1 MKRAHDEIVTSPLL
15 RMNVPSPTVN
25 AAHGG
30 DHPHRAL
37 RLRWGLVN
45 PLRSAAGRRGLW
57 IIVGF
62 LLFASTIHAQPAEMS
77 DDPAVLLKLTQLPEN
92 YEMQLVGM
100 EPDVVNP
107 IQINFDPQGRLW
119 VLCVPGYP
127 QILPG
132 QSPRDYIV
140 VLEDFGPDGRAKKV
154 RKVVEGLMVPT
165 GMMPG
170 DGGVYVGQGENL
182 LHFREHNGKFE
193 KRVLLTGFGTNDTH
207 HTLNTFRWGP
217 EGDLYFN
224 QGVYIRSTVE
234 TPYGPR
240 KHFGG
245 AIWQLR
251 TDRLKLEV
259 FDRSIAPN
267 NTWGHDFDAWGRSFI
282 ASAWPGALN
291 QILPDSPLQRTSEP
305 SALPPLKITQI
316 GAERHCGLEIVGGR
330 HLPDDMQGNLL
341 TGDFL
346 SHRIYRYQMQDLENR
361 FVAKQLPPLA
371 QSQHRKFRP
380 IDMRMGPDGAIYIA
394 DLYQQIIQHNQV
406 DFRDPR
412 RDHTRGRVWRI
423 VRKDRPLVEIPKLV
437 GVPAEQVVARMKDPE
452 PWTRLHARRA
462 LMERDAKEANAA
474 LDALVA
480 KVDEK
485 DPGVTKFLV
494 EALWT
499 YQSLDRVE
507 PALLARLLRSPDPR
521 VRGAATKAVG
531 AWQDRL
537 PAANRL
543 LAAQAADPHPRV
555 RLEAV
560 LAATHIPS
568 ADALQSA
575 LVALDHPMDPL
586 LDFALR
592 KAAIVLEPY
601 WRPQFQAG
609 KLTFGGKAKHLAFAL
624 RAVKAP
630 DAFPVL
636 AKLIQS
642 KSVPDENLADMLSIL
657 AGSAEHRDMALDQAA
672 TNSTLSALDRTR
684 VVEAV
689 EQSLP
694 ATYKASWKDL
704 ASLSKLIGDASPV
717 VSSAGLRLAG
727 AMHAQGL
734 GNIEQIAVDPK
745 TDAMRRRA
753 AITALVR
760 MHGAGAAK
768 SLTMLTAADRPADV
782 RLAAIQGLVEAD
794 MKTAADQAAL
804 FMKQPVGNGVDLE
817 PLFTAF
823 VQKKGGADA
832 LAASLQNTK
841 PADDTA
847 RVGMRTLVA
856 LGVSP
861 PALVA
866 VLQGASGDSGR
877 QRKLDGAESKRLL
890 SLVPKEGDP
899 VRGEAVFR
907 SPALGC
913 LSCHAIGGAGGIV
926 GPDLSGIGTSA
937 QPDYLLESIVL
948 PSKIIREGYNT
959 AHVVTASG
967 KVIRG
972 IVQRESPKELVLRD
986 PRGEEL
992 VLKAE
997 DIEEKKIGGSLMPD
1011 GIDRT
1016 LTDAELV
1023 DLVRFLSEVGKP
1035 GPFGVSHVP
1044 VARRWQVLSNPPAT
1058 LQPLDGKSLGSALQH
1073 DSTLT
1078 WNVAY
1083 SRISGDLPLSELPK
1097 APGIVYLRTQ
1107 IEMISAGK
1115 VGLRM
1120 PSPEGIQLW
1129 ADGTPIDLGERIML
1143 DLPRGIHTL
1152 TFRVDLGRRTN
1163 GVFRCELSDSS
1174 AGGQARF
1181 VSQAK

>member
-1 MKRAHDEIVTSPLL
+1 
-15 RMNVPSPTVN
+15 MNLACLQGLMS
-25 AAHGG
+25 
-30 DHPHRAL
+30 AL
-37 RLRWGLVN
+37 R
-45 PLRSAAGRRGLW
+45 
-57 IIVGF
+57 
-62 LLFASTIHAQPAEMS
+62 FASRLTAVIAILAVATRAEAQQEMS
-77 DDPAVLLKLTQLPEN
+77 DDPAALLKLTQLPEN
-92 YEMQLVGM
+92 FEMQLVAI

-119 VLCVPGYP
+119 VLCAPGYP

-132 QSPRDYIV
+132 QAPRDYVV

-154 RKVVEGLMVPT
+154 RKFVEGLMVPT

-182 LHFREHNGKFE
+182 VHYRERDGKIE
-193 KRVLLTGFGTNDTH
+193 KRVVLTGFGTNDTH

-217 EGDLYFN
+217 QGDLYFN

-240 KHFGG
+240 KLFGG

-291 QILPDSPLQRTSEP
+291 QVLPDSPLQQTSDP
-305 SALPPLKITQI
+305 NAVPPLKITQI

-330 HLPDDMQGNLL
+330 HLPDDMRGNFL

-346 SHRIYRYQMQDLENR
+346 SHRIYRYQVQDLENR
-361 FVAKQLPPLA
+361 FVAKQLPPLV
-371 QSQHRKFRP
+371 QSKHRKFRP
-380 IDMRMGPDGAIYIA
+380 IDIRMGPDGAIYVG

-412 RDHTRGRVWRI
+412 RDHSRGRVWRI

-437 GVPAEQVVARMKDPE
+437 GVPLKETVARLKDPE
-452 PWTRLHARRA
+452 SWTRLHARRV
-462 LMERDAKEANAA
+462 LMEGDAKIAIEA
-474 LDALVA
+474 LDAFVA
-480 KVDEK
+480 KLDEK
-485 DPGVTKFLV
+485 DADAPRHLV

-499 YQSLDRVE
+499 YQSLDKVE
-507 PALLARLLRSPDPR
+507 PALLSRLLRSPDPR
-521 VRGAATKAVG
+521 VRGAATKAIS
-531 AWQDRL
+531 AWHDRL
-537 PAANRL
+537 PAATRL

-568 ADALQSA
+568 AEALQSA
-575 LVALDHPMDPL
+575 LVALDHPTDPL

-609 KLTFGGKAKHLAFAL
+609 KLTFGGKVKHLTFAL
-624 RAVKAP
+624 QAVKAP
-630 DAFPVL
+630 DALPVL
-636 AKLIQS
+636 AKLIRN
-642 KSVPDENLADMLSIL
+642 KSVANENVADILVLL
-657 AGSAEHRDMALDQAA
+657 AGSKDYRDMVLEQVA
-672 TNSTLSALDRTR
+672 SAPTSLTPADRVR
-684 VVEAV
+684 VVESL
-689 EQSLP
+689 EQSTP
-694 ATYKASWKDL
+694 AKSRASWKDL
-704 ASLSKLIGDASPV
+704 AELSKLIGDESSAV
-717 VSSAGLRLAG
+717 ASAGLRLAG
-727 AMHAQGL
+727 AMHAGGM
-734 GNIEQIAVDPK
+734 GNIEQIAVHPK
-745 TDAMRRRA
+745 TDPMRRRA
-753 AITALVR
+753 AICALVR
-760 MHGAGAAK
+760 MHGTNAVKQLRELAGP
-768 SLTMLTAADRPADV
+768 DRPAEV
-782 RLAAIQGLVEAD
+782 RLAAIVGLAEVDE
-794 MKTAADQAAL
+794 KTAADQAAL
-804 FMKQPVGNGVDLE
+804 LLKQPTPSGVDLE

-823 VQKKGGADA
+823 VQKKNGADA
-832 LAASLQNTK
+832 LATALQNTK
-841 PADDTA
+841 PTDDAA

-866 VLQGASGDSGR
+866 VLQGASGDGSR
-877 QRKLDGAESKRLL
+877 QRKLDVGETKRFLA
-890 SLVPKEGDP
+890 LVPKEGDP

-907 SPALGC
+907 RPALGC

-937 QPDYLLESIVL
+937 QPDYLLESIIL
-948 PSKIIREGYNT
+948 PSKIVREGYNT
-959 AHVVTASG
+959 AHVVTSAG

-972 IVQRESPKELVLRD
+972 IVQRETPKELVLRD

-992 VLKAE
+992 VIKAD

-1023 DLVRFLSEVGKP
+1023 DLVRFLSEIGKP
-1035 GPFGVSHVP
+1035 GPFGVSHLS
-1044 VARRWQVLSNPPAT
+1044 VARRWQILANPPALFAT
-1058 LQPLDGKSLGSALQH
+1058 LDAKALGSALRQ
-1073 DSTLT
+1073 DASLN
-1078 WNVAY
+1078 WNTAY
-1083 SRISGDLPLSELPK
+1083 SRISGDLPLAEIAK
-1097 APGIVYLRTQ
+1097 APGVVFLRTQ
-1107 IEMISAGK
+1107 IEVVSPGK
-1115 VGLRM
+1115 IGIRIGLA
-1120 PSPEGIQLW
+1120 EGVQMW
-1129 ADGTPIDLGERIML
+1129 SDDTSVAASERVTI
-1143 DLPRGIHTL
+1143 DLPRGMHTL
-1152 TFRVDLGRRTN
+1152 TFRIDTGRRTSD
-1163 GVFRCELSDSS
+1163 VVRAELLELPS
-1174 AGGQARF
+1174 GGQARF
-1181 VSQAK
+1181 VSQVK